1 MSKGLGSTFSITQ
14 QVCQHFGKQIH
25 YSNYFVSIL
34 AQLLHCTYAISL
46 TVLLRVSVYTCTLVH
61 IIYYTIYKHQEL

>member
-14 QVCQHFGKQIH
+14 QVCQCFSKQIC
-25 YSNYFVSIL
+25 YGNYFVSIL

-46 TVLLRVSVYTCTLVH
+46 TVLLQVSVYACTLVC
-61 IIYYTIYKHQEL
+61 IIYYAIYKRQEL